1 MDQQKIGSFMRELR
15 KEKEQTQEE
24 FAEVMGVSNR
34 TVSRWET
41 GSNMPDL
48 SLLVE
53 IADYYDVDIR
63 ELIDGERRS
72 EKMDK
77 DVKETALKAADYS
90 NEERKRLMKRLHA
103 FSWLGIAAFTVF
115 IVLEMMGL
123 ADSGVTEKI
132 ASLCGGFAY
141 GILLTAAIY
150 TNPHICEF
158 LKWKQRILRRGVR
171 GMCASK

>member
-1 MDQQKIGSFMRELR
+1 MDQQKIGSFLRGLR
-15 KEKEQTQEE
+15 KEKDITQEE

-34 TVSRWET
+34 AVSRWET
-41 GSNMPDL
+41 GRNMPDL

-63 ELIDGERRS
+63 ELIDGERKS

-90 NEERKRLMKRLHA
+90 NEERKRLMKKLHV
-103 FSWLGIAAFTVF
+103 FSWLGVAAFTVF

-123 ADSGVTEKI
+123 ADNGVTESI
-132 ASLCGGFAY
+132 ASVCAGFAY
-141 GILLTAAIY
+141 GILLTAVIY
-150 TNPHICEF
+150 TNHRIYHF
-158 LKWKQRILRRGVR
+158 MNWKRNVFRRR
-171 GMCASK
+171 